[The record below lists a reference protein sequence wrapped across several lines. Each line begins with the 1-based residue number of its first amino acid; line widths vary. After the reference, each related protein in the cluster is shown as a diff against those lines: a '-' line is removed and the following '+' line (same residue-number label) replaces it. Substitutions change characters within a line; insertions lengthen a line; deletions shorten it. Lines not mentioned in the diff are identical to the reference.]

1 MEGEIC
7 FLANREFG
15 LDKYTK
21 TEICG
26 LPTVEELRASLLSG
40 ENSDARTQLAM
51 LFDEATFVETNAYA
65 KRAFSLRSLDSRRF
79 SALYTNYV
87 SLHYLKLIM
96 EVNGY
101 SNTDQLGPH
110 IDLKDTSLKILE
122 KIDSLGYSMYQ
133 RHKNESHIK

>member
-1 MEGEIC
+1 MRTYLLLKEVEDFVNFSLKSLKRQKKHYDYKDIV
-7 FLANREFG
+7 R
-15 LDKYTK
+15 LDEKVSKKY
-21 TEICG
+21 
-26 LPTVEELRASLLSG
+26 
-40 ENSDARTQLAM
+40 SD
-51 LFDEATFVETNAYA
+51 AYA

-122 KIDSLGYSMYQ
+122 KIDPLGYSMYQ